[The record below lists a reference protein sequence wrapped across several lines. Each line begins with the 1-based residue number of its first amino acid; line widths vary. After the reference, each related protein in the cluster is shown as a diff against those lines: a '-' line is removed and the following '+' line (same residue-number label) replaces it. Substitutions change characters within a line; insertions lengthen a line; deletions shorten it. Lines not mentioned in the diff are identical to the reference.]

1 MKASYRLKNA
11 VSAVALSVGFVIPSA
26 LALQLATT
34 AIVEAAV
41 ISSVQVRGN
50 TRVEA
55 DTIRSYID
63 IKPGKSFGPADIDE
77 SVKRLFST
85 GLFSDVSINQSGSV
99 LIVQVAEYQVVNQV
113 LFQGNKKIKDE
124 VLAGRVQTQAR
135 SPYMPST
142 LENDAE
148 SVREAYR
155 QIGRS
160 DAVITTEIMQVGD
173 NRVNVVFNI
182 QEGGRTKIATVDF
195 VGNNAFSDRRL
206 SEVISTKK
214 STLLS
219 FLMRDD
225 VYDDARLRADEEAL
239 RRFYY
244 NRGYADFR
252 VISSSATL
260 DETENKYTVTINVE
274 EGERYTFGEVA
285 IESSIPG
292 VDSEDLA
299 RKIKSRQGKVY
310 SAKDVENSLLGIT
323 EEVAGSGFA
332 FATVT
337 PRGDRDFA
345 NRTISVVYAV
355 DQGPR
360 TYVERIEIRG
370 NNRTR
375 DYVIRREFDVAE
387 GDAFNQ
393 VLIQRAKRR
402 LDDTDYFETV
412 NISTQQ
418 GSEADQ
424 IVVIVDVKEKA
435 TGEFSI
441 GGGYTTGGSNP
452 GPQIQLSLTEKNFLG
467 RGQYV
472 KFAVG
477 GGEDSRDYTISFT
490 EPYFLGRRISA
501 GFDFSRSTREET
513 YYSSEINSG
522 TVRFGLPITS
532 ALTAGLAYNLSSE
545 RYKYTA
551 AATTAPNACPA
562 APCPIPTATQQ
573 AIASSPWIKS
583 SVAASLTYNTIDNMK
598 DPRNGIYATFTT
610 EFAGLGG
617 DAKFV
622 KLTARG
628 QYYHTLNEE
637 MGLVGLLTA
646 GAGHISPIGTNG
658 VRQFDLFQSSDRII
672 RGFAHNGIGP
682 WQTVG
687 ASFEH
692 IGGKTYMHASAEAQF
707 PMPFFPESF
716 GLRGAVFAD
725 IATLYGS
732 PFAGTSG
739 TSMAWRSAAGA
750 SLIWQSPFGPL
761 RVDYAI
767 PLMKENNDVVENFNF
782 GISGRF

>member
-11 VSAVALSVGFVIPSA
+11 VSAVALSAGFVIPSA

-41 ISSVQVRGN
+41 VSSIQVRGN

-55 DTIRSYID
+55 ETIRSYIG
-63 IKPGKSFGPADIDE
+63 IQPGKNFGPVEIDE
-77 SVKRLFST
+77 AVKRLFST

-99 LIVQVAEYQVVNQV
+99 LVVQVAEYQVVNQV
-113 LFQGNKKIKDE
+113 LFQGNKKIKDD
-124 VLAGRVQTQAR
+124 VLAGRVQTQPR

-142 LENDAE
+142 LENDVQ

-155 QIGRS
+155 NIGRS
-160 DAVITTEIMQVGD
+160 DAIITTEIMQVGD

-182 QEGGRTKIATVDF
+182 QEGGRTKIASIDF

-206 SEVISTKK
+206 ADVISTKK
-214 STLLS
+214 SNLVS

-225 VYDDARLRADEEAL
+225 VYDEARLRADEEAL

-252 VISSSATL
+252 VISSNATL
-260 DETENKYTVTINVE
+260 NETENKYTVTIEVE

-285 IESSIPG
+285 VESSIPG
-292 VDSEDLA
+292 VNSEELA

-323 EEVAGSGFA
+323 EEVAGSGYA

-402 LDDTDYFETV
+402 LDDTEYFETV

-424 IVVIVDVKEKA
+424 VVVIVDVKEKA

-441 GGGYTTGGSNP
+441 GAGYTTGGTNP
-452 GPQIQLSLTEKNFLG
+452 GPQIQLSLTERNFLG

-472 KFAVG
+472 KLAVG
-477 GGEDSRDYTISFT
+477 GGKDSRDYSISFT
-490 EPYFLGRRISA
+490 EPYFLGRRIAA
-501 GFDFSRSTREET
+501 GFDFSRATRDDTT
-513 YYSSEINSG
+513 YNSEITAG
-522 TVRFGLPITS
+522 TVRFGLPITE
-532 ALTAGLAYNLSSE
+532 ALSVTLAYNLSSE
-545 RYKYTA
+545 KYTRNKTKA
-551 AATTAPNACPA
+551 GVPVGN
-562 APCPIPTATQQ
+562 IPLATQD
-573 AIASSPWIKS
+573 AINNSPWIKS
-583 SVAASLTYNTIDNMK
+583 SVSSTLAYNTIDNMK
-598 DPRNGIYATFTT
+598 DPRNGIYATFTS

-617 DAKFV
+617 DAKYV
-622 KLTARG
+622 KLTTRG
-628 QYYHTLNEE
+628 QYYQTLQEE

-646 GAGHISPIGTNG
+646 GAGYIAPYGSNK

-672 RGFAHNGIGP
+672 RGFAANGIGP
-682 WQTVG
+682 WQTKG
-687 ASFEH
+687 GTRYDH
-692 IGGKTYMHASAEAQF
+692 IGGSTYLHASAEMQF
-707 PMPFFPESF
+707 PMPVFPESF

-725 IATLYGS
+725 IGTVYGL
-732 PFAGTSG
+732 PYKNRNFAGANG
-739 TSMAWRSAAGA
+739 TGMEWRSSAGA
-750 SLIWQSPFGPL
+750 SIIWQSPFGPL

-767 PLMKENNDVVENFNF
+767 PLMKNKRDIVENFNF

>member
-11 VSAVALSVGFVIPSA
+11 VSALALTVGFVIPSA

-34 AIVEAAV
+34 AVVEAAV
-41 ISSVQVRGN
+41 VSSVQVRGN

-55 DTIRSYID
+55 ETVRSYIG
-63 IKPGKSFGPADIDE
+63 IQPGKSFSAADIDE
-77 SVKRLFST
+77 AVKRLFST

-99 LIVQVAEYQVVNQV
+99 LVVQVAEYQVVNQV
-113 LFQGNKKIKDE
+113 LFQGNKKIKDDA
-124 VLAGRVQTQAR
+124 LAARVQTQPR
-135 SPYMPST
+135 TPYMPST
-142 LENDAE
+142 LENDVN

-160 DAVITTEIMQVGD
+160 DAVITTEIMQVGE

-182 QEGGRTKIATVDF
+182 QEGGRTKIASIDF

-206 SEVISTKK
+206 AEVISTKK
-214 STLLS
+214 STLVS

-225 VYDDARLRADEEAL
+225 VYDEARLRADEEAL

-252 VISSSATL
+252 VISSNASL
-260 DETENKYTVTINVE
+260 NESENKYSVTIEVE

-285 IESSIPG
+285 VESSIPG
-292 VDSEDLA
+292 VNSEDLA

-310 SAKDVENSLLGIT
+310 SAKDVESSLLGIT
-323 EEVAGSGFA
+323 EEVAGSGYA

-402 LDDTDYFETV
+402 LDDTEYFETV

-424 IVVIVDVKEKA
+424 VVVIVDVKEKA

-441 GGGYTTGGSNP
+441 GAGYTTGGTNP
-452 GPQIQLSLTEKNFLG
+452 GPQIQISLTERNFLG
-467 RGQYV
+467 RGQFV
-472 KFAVG
+472 KIAVG
-477 GGEDSRDYTISFT
+477 GGKDSRDYAISFT
-490 EPYFLGRRISA
+490 EPYFLGRRIAA
-501 GFDFSRSTREET
+501 GFDLSRSTRNET
-513 YYSSEINSG
+513 TYNSEITAG
-522 TVRFGLPITS
+522 TVRFGLPITE
-532 ALTAGLAYNLSSE
+532 ALSVTLAYNLSSE
-545 RYKYTA
+545 KYTRNKTKGGVPIGNIPL
-551 AATTAPNACPA
+551 ATAD
-562 APCPIPTATQQ
+562 
-573 AIASSPWIKS
+573 AIKSSPWIKS
-583 SVAASLTYNTIDNMK
+583 SVASTLAYNTIDSLK
-598 DPRNGIYATFTT
+598 DPRNGIYATFTS

-622 KLTARG
+622 KLTTRG
-628 QYYHTLNEE
+628 QYYQTLQEE
-637 MGLVGLLTA
+637 MGLVGLVTA
-646 GAGHISPIGTNG
+646 GAGYIAPIGGNKI
-658 VRQFDLFQSSDRII
+658 RQFDLFQSSDRIV
-672 RGFAHNGIGP
+672 RGFANNGIGP
-682 WQTVG
+682 WQTKG
-687 ASFEH
+687 GTRYEH
-692 IGGKTYMHASAEAQF
+692 IGGSTYMHASAEMQF
-707 PMPFFPESF
+707 PMPVFPESF

-725 IATLYGS
+725 LGTVYGL
-732 PFAGTSG
+732 PYKNRNFVGARGTA
-739 TSMAWRSAAGA
+739 MEWRSSAGA

-767 PLMKENNDVVENFNF
+767 PLMKNKRDIVENFNF